1 MSLARERRRW
11 LTAPILTVGGA
22 VVVVS
27 LACGTA
33 VREVTPPVPVPAVE
47 DVEASLY
54 LIGDAGAPA
63 EGGEPVLQALRT
75 DLLAHPGE
83 KLVVFLGDNIY
94 PAGMPEEDAPDRAE
108 AERHI
113 YDQIQAVLDGG
124 ARGVFL
130 LGNHDWQGGGADGW
144 WRAHRQAEYVDRY
157 GPDVAVLPRNGC
169 PGPVARDVGSRLRLI
184 MLDTQWYLHG
194 GPKPGAWSPCRVRS
208 PDVLGDSLRA
218 AVARAGDRRVII
230 AAHHPLR
237 SNGPHGG
244 HFTVKQHIFPLTEGA
259 NWAWLPLPIIGSIY
273 PLSRQWGISSQDQ
286 SSGLNKRMVAAFDS
300 AFAGQPPLVYAA
312 GHEHHLEVLEGASA
326 SYLLVSGAGIYNH
339 ASSTAWR
346 DDTRFAAEEAG
357 YIRLDVL
364 RGGPIRLAVVTVD
377 ETGQGTEA
385 FSLYLQH
392 RGGTNAE

>member
-1 MSLARERRRW
+1 MILSRKMRRRAQ
-11 LTAPILTVGGA
+11 TGFAIGGA
-22 VVVVS
+22 ALLS
-27 LACGTA
+27 SACSKT
-33 VREVTPPVPVPAVE
+33 VHEITTPVPVPAVE
-47 DVEASLY
+47 GIEVSLY
-54 LIGDAGAPA
+54 LIGDAGAPH
-63 EGGEPVLQALRT
+63 EGGEPVLEALRT

-94 PAGMPEEDAPDRAE
+94 PTGMPEADDPDRAE

-113 YDQIQAVLDGG
+113 DDQIQVVLDGG
-124 ARGVFL
+124 ARGVFIP
-130 LGNHDWQGGGADGW
+130 GNHDWQQGGADGW
-144 WRAHRQAEYVDRY
+144 WRVYRQANYVDRF
-157 GPDVAVLPRNGC
+157 GPEVEVLPRNGC
-169 PGPVARDVGSRLRLI
+169 PGPVAREVGSRLQLI
-184 MLDTQWYLHG
+184 MMDTQWYLHG

-208 PDVLGDSLRA
+208 PDELGDSLRA
-218 AVARAGDRRVII
+218 AVARAGDREVII
-230 AAHHPLR
+230 AAHHPMR

-259 NWAWLPLPIIGSIY
+259 SWAWLPLPIIGSLY

-286 SSGLNKRMVAAFDS
+286 SGEHNKRMVAAFDS

-312 GHEHHLEVLEGASA
+312 GHEHNLEVLEGESA
-326 SYLLVSGAGIYNH
+326 SYLLVSGAGIYDH

-346 DDTRFAAEEAG
+346 DDTRFAAQEAG
-357 YIRLDVL
+357 YMRLDVL
-364 RGGPIRLAVVTVD
+364 RSGPIRLAVITVD

>member
-1 MSLARERRRW
+1 VTRSCNSLGRLLAGPVIG
-11 LTAPILTVGGA
+11 AA
-22 VVVVS
+22 VVLS
-27 LACGTA
+27 AACAKT
-33 VREVTPPVPVPAVE
+33 VHEVTPPVPVPAVE
-47 DVEASLY
+47 RIEVSLY

-63 EGGEPVLQALRT
+63 DSGEPVLQALRT

-94 PAGMPEEDAPDRAE
+94 PKGMPEADAPDRAE

-113 YDQIQAVLDGG
+113 IDQIQAVIDGG
-124 ARGVFL
+124 ARAVFIP
-130 LGNHDWQGGGADGW
+130 GNHDWQQGGTDGW
-144 WRAHRQAEYVDRY
+144 WRVHRQVEFINGYAPEVE
-157 GPDVAVLPRNGC
+157 ALPLNGC

-184 MLDTQWYLHG
+184 MMDTQWYLHG
-194 GPKPGAWSPCRVRS
+194 GPKPGAWSPCRVQS

-218 AVARAGDRRVII
+218 AVARAEDREVII

-259 NWAWLPLPIIGSIY
+259 SWAWLPLPIIGSLY

-286 SSGLNKRMVAAFDS
+286 SGKHNKRMVAAFDS

-312 GHEHHLEVLEGASA
+312 GHEHNLEVLEGESA
-326 SYLLVSGAGIYNH
+326 SYLLVSGAGIYDH

-346 DDTRFAAEEAG
+346 DDTRFAAQEAG
-357 YIRLDVL
+357 YMRLDVP
-364 RGGPIRLAVVTVD
+364 RSGPIRLAVVTVD

-392 RGGTNAE
+392 QGGTNAE

>member
-1 MSLARERRRW
+1 M
-11 LTAPILTVGGA
+11 V
-22 VVVVS
+22 
-27 LACGTA
+27 
-33 VREVTPPVPVPAVE
+33 
-47 DVEASLY
+47 SLY

-94 PAGMPEEDAPDRAE
+94 PSGMPEADDPDRAE

-113 YDQIQAVLDGG
+113 DDQIQVVLDGG
-124 ARGVFL
+124 ARGVFIP
-130 LGNHDWQGGGADGW
+130 GNHDWQKGGADGW
-144 WRAHRQAEYVDRY
+144 WRVHRQAEYVDRD
-157 GPDVAVLPRNGC
+157 GPDVEVLPRHSC
-169 PGPVARDVGSRLRLI
+169 PGPVARDVGVRLRLI
-184 MLDTQWYLHG
+184 ILDTQWYLHG
-194 GPKPGAWSPCRVRS
+194 GPRPGAWSPCRVRS

-218 AVARAGDRRVII
+218 AVARAGDREVIV

-259 NWAWLPLPIIGSIY
+259 SWAWLPLPIIGSLY

-286 SSGLNKRMVAAFDS
+286 SGKHNKHMVAAFDS

-312 GHEHHLEVLEGASA
+312 GHEHNLEVLEGESA
-326 SYLLVSGAGIYNH
+326 SYLLVSGAGIYGH
-339 ASSTAWR
+339 ISSTAWR
-346 DDTRFAAEEAG
+346 DDTRYAAQEAG
-357 YIRLDVL
+357 YMRLDVL

-377 ETGQGTEA
+377 QTGQGTEA
-385 FSLYLQH
+385 FSLYLEN
-392 RGGTNAE
+392 RGETNAE